1 MLDPELYEEISQDVF
16 ARYNKDN
23 DFDELLSLQSF
34 LDNINNEYIKS
45 KKDALSEFKTVKNNV
60 KSKNLKDIVKE
71 LERVIFGYD
80 NEEPEYEE
88 SIAERTK
95 MRRKNK
101 ETKKKDAS
109 RTFVP
114 PDPDGG
120 DDESTEIYE
129 TPLNT
134 SRDDEKMTEGETEQT
149 EKVYDKEGYDV
160 TGYDRWGFKK
170 NGFNKDGYNRWGF
183 DNYGFNKDG
192 YNKEGFGRERFNKDG
207 YDMWGFNKDGFNKDR
222 KKDKEFNKL
231 GFSINGLNMQG
242 LDKNKYN
249 INGYSTSGFDRQHY
263 NINGYNH
270 GGYDRHNYN
279 INGYNRYGLDRKGN
293 KRKALKK
300 NIPGSGLK
308 ILTPQ
313 QMLARLRILLAQVQ
327 AGNNSQ
333 KLKNE
338 IRQLLH
344 SLSRSKKISKT
355 VYKNLIATI

>member
-1 MLDPELYEEISQDVF
+1 MHDRELYEEISQDVF
-16 ARYNKDN
+16 AKYNKDN

-34 LDNINNEYIKS
+34 LDNINNQYIKS

-71 LERVIFGYD
+71 LERVILGYD

-114 PDPDGG
+114 LDPDGG

-160 TGYDRWGFKK
+160 IGYDRWGFKK
-170 NGFNKDGYNRWGF
+170 NGFNKDGYNRWRF

-231 GFSINGLNMQG
+231 GFNINGLNM
-242 LDKNKYN
+242 
-249 INGYSTSGFDRQHY
+249 
-263 NINGYNH
+263 
-270 GGYDRHNYN
+270 
-279 INGYNRYGLDRKGN
+279 
-293 KRKALKK
+293 
-300 NIPGSGLK
+300 
-308 ILTPQ
+308 
-313 QMLARLRILLAQVQ
+313 
-327 AGNNSQ
+327 
-333 KLKNE
+333 
-338 IRQLLH
+338 
-344 SLSRSKKISKT
+344 
-355 VYKNLIATI
+355 